1 MLNQVVIVDD
11 EYFVRKGIITL
22 VNWEECGFQIC
33 AEATDG
39 EDALNVIKKVK
50 PDLVITDIRM
60 PVLDGLELIDLV
72 KQQETVTKFIILSGH
87 NEFSY
92 AQKAV
97 RYGVHDFLLKPID
110 KTELE
115 TTLKKLSLAL
125 EEERKVK
132 EYEQEVVLET
142 LWGHLLSG
150 TVCQLHLEQA
160 NVTYLRCATKFAYM
174 IVEINDMAYNP
185 MERSSNELKKS
196 LLRLTVSTI
205 ITKGTVC
212 MKEHEGNRIGFIL
225 TDYGGHSITT
235 LAKKIQE
242 KIQLQVQKC
251 ITVYVGVVVDHI
263 NQFSSSYESALRS
276 LQYKYVSPTNEPI
289 FYEKVKD
296 RRVTSIEMEDHFMNA
311 LLECI
316 EENNNLLIREKINN
330 IFHEFETNLY
340 SPEAVRVALIR
351 CKNKAIK
358 TIRGMGGTSED
369 LQTMESLENVNYC
382 SFTLLQIKEVF
393 SHFVF
398 EVTTYIGELRKENGK
413 SEINKIKSYIDR
425 NFHKSISLKSIAT
438 TFYMNP
444 VYMGQ
449 LFKKTYGVYFK
460 DYLLSLRIQES
471 KKLLR
476 QTNLRVYEIAEKVG
490 FKSADYFV
498 TQFEKLEKVTPTE
511 YRKSLNK

>member
-11 EYFVRKGIITL
+11 EYFVRKGIMTL
-22 VNWEECGFQIC
+22 VNWEKCGFQIC
-33 AEATDG
+33 AEATNG
-39 EDALNVIKKVK
+39 EDALHIIEKVK

-60 PVLDGLELIDLV
+60 PVLDGLDLIHLV
-72 KQQETVTKFIILSGH
+72 NQQETVTKFIILSGH

-115 TTLKKLSLAL
+115 MTLQKLSLAL
-125 EEERKVK
+125 EEEKKMK
-132 EYEQEVVLET
+132 EYEQEVVLNT

-150 TVCQLHLEQA
+150 TVCQAQLEQA
-160 NVTYLRCATKFAYM
+160 DVTYIRSATQFAYM
-174 IVEINDMAYNP
+174 IVEINDIAYSP
-185 MERSSNELKKS
+185 MERSSNELQKQ
-196 LLRLTVSTI
+196 LLKRTVSTF
-205 ITKGTVC
+205 ITEGTIC
-212 MKEHEGNRIGFIL
+212 MKEHEGNRFGFL
-225 TDYGGHSITT
+225 FTDYGGHNITT
-235 LAKKIQE
+235 VARRIQE

-251 ITVYVGVVVDHI
+251 MTLYVGVVVDNI
-263 NQFSSSYESALRS
+263 NQFPLSYETAIRS
-276 LQYKYVSPTNEPI
+276 LQYKYVSQTNEPI

-296 RRVTSIEMEDHFMNA
+296 KPVISIEMEDHFMNA
-311 LLECI
+311 LLESI
-316 EENNNLLIREKINN
+316 EENNNDLIRKQIDN

-340 SPEAVRVALIR
+340 SPEAVKVALIR
-351 CKNKAIK
+351 CKNKTIK
-358 TIRGMGGTSED
+358 TISGMGGTSRE
-369 LQTMESLENVNYC
+369 LQTLKLLENVNYC

-393 SHFVF
+393 SGFVF

-413 SEINKIKSYIDR
+413 GEINKIKIYIDR

-449 LFKKTYGVYFK
+449 LFKKSYGVYFK

-476 QTNLRVYEIAEKVG
+476 QTHLRVYEIAEKVG
-490 FKSADYFV
+490 FKNADYFV

-511 YRKSLNK
+511 YRKLLN